1 MYAKGGL
8 SPLVYAV
15 IYDILLASVFLY
27 FHQIWSFFCLQYIY
41 FCDDEGKIF
50 REKTKKT
57 IFTGEMQAAKKRKS
71 GTTKKSSVNTGR
83 KRAVIATM
91 EAADQKVKLV
101 GSMVEAWGSA
111 NSTRFF

>member
-1 MYAKGGL
+1 
-8 SPLVYAV
+8 
-15 IYDILLASVFLY
+15 
-27 FHQIWSFFCLQYIY
+27 
-41 FCDDEGKIF
+41 
-50 REKTKKT
+50 
-57 IFTGEMQAAKKRKS
+57 MQAAKKRKS